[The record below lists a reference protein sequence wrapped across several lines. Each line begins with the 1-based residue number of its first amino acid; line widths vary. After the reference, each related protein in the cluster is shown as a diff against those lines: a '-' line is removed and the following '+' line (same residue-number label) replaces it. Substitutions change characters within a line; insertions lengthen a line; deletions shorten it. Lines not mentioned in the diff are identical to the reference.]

1 MDIGFEHLSEIH
13 REPVIDIFNYYV
25 ENSSAAYR
33 EEKVDYQFF
42 DNFVSDDGVISSYAV
57 LDKEK
62 KIIGFC
68 TLEFYKN
75 ISTFRTLGDVMYF
88 LKPEATGKGWGKTV
102 LQKLEVDAARKGLKK
117 IVVDI
122 SDGNS
127 RSIEFHRKNGFHEY
141 GRLHNCWEKHG
152 KKIGIVFM
160 EKDIGNP
167 AENGCVPECAV
178 RR

>member
-1 MDIGFEHLSEIH
+1 MDISFEHLSERH
-13 REPVIDIFNYYV
+13 RKPVIDIFNYYI

-33 EEKVDYQFF
+33 GEKVDYQFF
-42 DNFVSDDGVISSYAV
+42 DNFVSDDAVISSYAV
-57 LDKEK
+57 LDREK

-102 LQKLEVDAARKGLKK
+102 LQKLEADAARKGLKK

-122 SDGNS
+122 SDANS
-127 RSIEFHRKNGFHEY
+127 RSIVFHRKNGFHEY

-152 KKIGIVFM
+152 KETGIVFM
-160 EKDIGNP
+160 EKELK
-167 AENGCVPECAV
+167 ASVENGCAPEHEA